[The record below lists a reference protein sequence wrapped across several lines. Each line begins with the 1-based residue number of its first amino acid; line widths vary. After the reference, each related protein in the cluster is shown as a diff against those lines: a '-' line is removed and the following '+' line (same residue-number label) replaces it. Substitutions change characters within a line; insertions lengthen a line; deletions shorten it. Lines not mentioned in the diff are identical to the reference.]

1 MSDPMETGGVGKSP
15 VIDKMNN
22 LNAAEN
28 HANVVLELEKRVFQT
43 EAQGARRVLQRRRQ
57 WLEDFQINFKRK
69 EEKEDGNILC
79 EGQQR
84 VYTGGHSTHAF
95 EDGRNRSTD
104 GISGRV
110 LSDGGREKAQVLPVE
125 RKAGYYFGKS

>member
-15 VIDKMNN
+15 VIDKLNN

-43 EAQGARRVLQRRRQ
+43 ESHRARGVLQRRRQ
-57 WLEDFQINFKRK
+57 WMEDFQISFKRK

-84 VYTGGHSTHAF
+84 VYTGGHSAHAF

-104 GISGRV
+104 GIPGRI
-110 LSDGGREKAQVLPVE
+110 LSDGGREKT
-125 RKAGYYFGKS
+125 